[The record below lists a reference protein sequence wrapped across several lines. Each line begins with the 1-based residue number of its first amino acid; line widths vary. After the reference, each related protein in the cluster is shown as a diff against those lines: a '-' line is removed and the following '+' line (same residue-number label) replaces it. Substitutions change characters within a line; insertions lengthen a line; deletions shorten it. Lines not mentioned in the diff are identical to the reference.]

1 MRVRPQGHTS
11 GEKNAKLRFKRQDAE
26 FVLHLRKKEEKKSKM
41 GWGFGQER
49 ERRERKKNSLEFY
62 AQVT

>member
-26 FVLHLRKKEEKKSKM
+26 FVLHLREKEENKSKM
-41 GWGFGQER
+41 GWGLGQER
-49 ERRERKKNSLEFY
+49 ERGEREKKIL
-62 AQVT
+62 